1 MQPGFLSPIV
11 RSHLANAYPRNH
23 AYFIA
28 GGRLIPRWRL
38 WRRYRRIRALYPPGF
53 ESLVD
58 LSASKG
64 WFCLHAAQRLGAERV
79 LGIDLH
85 EPDLAASR
93 EVRDHLGLGDVRFE
107 EMRLHQLHSELESFG
122 GVFDVSLVIN
132 LYHYLFFGSRR
143 AEDHYGSHEEIFRL
157 LRGVTGKALILS
169 NCTEVDHL
177 PGHMQVIAREQ
188 GRAGDYTSQRIWDAA
203 EQFFDIVDHGRL
215 GKRPLW
221 RLTPRVDGA

>member
-1 MQPGFLSPIV
+1 MKPGSLSPLV
-11 RSHLANAYPRNH
+11 REHLAGSYPRNH

-28 GGRLIPRWRL
+28 GQRLIPRWRL
-38 WRRYRRIRALYPPGF
+38 WRRYRRIRALYPKGF
-53 ESLVD
+53 RSLVD

-64 WFCLHAAQRLGAERV
+64 WFCLHAAQRLRADRV
-79 LGIDLH
+79 VGIDLH

-93 EVRDHLGLGDVRFE
+93 AVRDHLGLEGVRFE
-107 EMRLHQLHSELESFG
+107 ELRLHELHADLERFG
-122 GVFDVSLVIN
+122 GPFDVSLVIN

-157 LRGVTGKALILS
+157 LRGLTGQALILS

-177 PGHMQVIAREQ
+177 PRHMQVIAREQ
-188 GRAGDYTSQRIWDAA
+188 GRADEYTSQKIWDAA
-203 EQFFDIVDHGRL
+203 EQFFDVVDHGRL

-221 RLTPRVDGA
+221 RLTPKAGEA